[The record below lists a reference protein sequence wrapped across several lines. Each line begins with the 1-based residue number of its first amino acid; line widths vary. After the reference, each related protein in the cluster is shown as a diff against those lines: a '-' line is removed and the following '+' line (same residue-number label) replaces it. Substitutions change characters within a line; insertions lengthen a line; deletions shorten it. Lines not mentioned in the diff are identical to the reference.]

1 MKFVSRIY
9 LPKSSNGS
17 PVYLGNQLDTIS
29 DLFFM
34 TNDLIG
40 FPSLNLPSADLRL
53 RKQQQ
58 RTQIYDA
65 FRKRWVVLTPEEWV
79 RQHFLHYLHFQ
90 LKYPAN
96 LIAVEKSLTLNG
108 LSKRADIVVFDRKLE
123 PWMLVECKKV
133 DVKLDQ
139 SVFDQAARYNLIMK
153 VPYLLITNGMQL
165 LAAEIKNEQV
175 DFIQDLPDF
184 PML

>member
-1 MKFVSRIY
+1 
-9 LPKSSNGS
+9 
-17 PVYLGNQLDTIS
+17 
-29 DLFFM
+29 M

-65 FRKRWVVLTPEEWV
+65 FRKTWVVLTPEEWV
-79 RQHFLHYLHFQ
+79 RHHFLHHLHFH

-108 LSKRADIVVFDRKLE
+108 LSKRADIVVYNRKLE
-123 PWMLVECKKV
+123 PWMLVECKKM
-133 DVKLDQ
+133 DVKLEQ
-139 SVFDQAARYNLIMK
+139 HVFDQAARYNLVMN

-165 LAAEIKNEQV
+165 LAALISEGQAQ
-175 DFIQDLPDF
+175 FIQDLPEY
-184 PML
+184 PNL

>member
-1 MKFVSRIY
+1 
-9 LPKSSNGS
+9 
-17 PVYLGNQLDTIS
+17 
-29 DLFFM
+29 M

-108 LSKRADIVVFDRKLE
+108 LSKRADIVVYDRKLQ
-123 PWMLVECKKV
+123 PWMLVECKKM

-139 SVFDQAARYNLIMK
+139 SVFDQAARYNLVMN

-165 LAAEIKNEQV
+165 LAALISNGQA
-175 DFIQDLPDF
+175 DFIKDLPEF
-184 PML
+184 PSL